1 MKKHRTVWGLVAAA
15 LGVTLLL
22 VGVAT
27 ASNMGFKFVPQIPG
41 TAGANAYNLSLPW
54 NNNYTSSVDLLADIA
69 GAGSVAQFTA
79 NSKLTSW
86 FPGGGTPFSLRKG
99 EAYIV
104 YGSGSGQTPVIVG
117 SHDPSY
123 TYSFTAGQALNAS
136 APYHQTFTDS
146 VGLLSNL
153 NQFCGAGAIESV
165 AQFTAQSKLVTWFPG
180 GGTPFNLTLGQGVI
194 IFPHANCSGYVW
206 PHY

>member
-54 NNNYTSSVDLLADIA
+54 NNNYTSSVDLLTDIA
-69 GAGSVAQFTA
+69 GAQGVAQFSPDA
-79 NSKLTSW
+79 KLTTW
-86 FPGGGTPFSLRKG
+86 YPGGGTTFSVSKG

-104 YGSGSGQTPVIVG
+104 FGSGAGQTPVIVG
-117 SHDPSY
+117 SHDPSF
-123 TYSFTAGQALNAS
+123 TFSFVAGKAKNVS
-136 APYHQTFTDS
+136 APYHQTFTNA
-146 VGLLSNL
+146 VQLLTDL
-153 NQFCGAGAIESV
+153 NTKCPSAISSV
-165 AQFTAQSKLVTWFPG
+165 AKFTPDSKLVSWYPG
-180 GGTPFNLTLGQGVI
+180 GGTTFDLTLGQGVI
-194 IFPHANCSGYVW
+194 VFAQSNCNGYVW